1 MKPRRILVALCLIL
15 LSSSLALAGS
25 DRISTRFTPDNS
37 DAPSFEM
44 ATETAYMLGVIGNPN
59 SYEIGAQFITA
70 RWRIGPVFR
79 EGFFRGYNQF
89 YATAMGEPIF
99 RGPEN
104 YYFGV
109 SVGLRY
115 NFLHAESRW
124 MPYVSGGV
132 GLGWIDSHA
141 NIDGAQGQDFTFN
154 ILSALGVSYRINK
167 RWNASLGLVYQHLS
181 NGGQTDPNPSLNLLG
196 PQIGATCSF

>member
-1 MKPRRILVALCLIL
+1 MKARRVLVALFITL
-15 LSSSLALAGS
+15 LAPALAFAGS
-25 DRISTRFTPDNS
+25 DRISTRLVPDNS
-37 DAPSFEM
+37 EPPTFEM
-44 ATETAYMLGVIGNPN
+44 ASETAYMLGVIANPN

-70 RWRIGPVFR
+70 RWRLGRVFPD
-79 EGFFRGYNQF
+79 GFFRGYHQF
-89 YATAMGEPIF
+89 YATAMAEPIF

-104 YYFGV
+104 HYFGI
-109 SVGLRY
+109 SIGLRY
-115 NFLHAESRW
+115 NFLHPESRF

-141 NIDGAQGQDFTFN
+141 DIYGAQGQDFTFN
-154 ILSALGVSYRINK
+154 ILSALGVAYRINPH
-167 RWNASLGLVYQHLS
+167 WSASLGLVYQHLS